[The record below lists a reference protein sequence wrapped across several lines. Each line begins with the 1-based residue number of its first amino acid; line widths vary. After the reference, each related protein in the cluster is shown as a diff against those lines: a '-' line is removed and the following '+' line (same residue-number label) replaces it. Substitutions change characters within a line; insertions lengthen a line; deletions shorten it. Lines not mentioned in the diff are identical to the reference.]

1 MFIKEEYN
9 TTEYI
14 AYYEITGYN
23 MEENQDD
30 YIAKELPSW
39 VNVIKRYG
47 KPDIH
52 IMPNKIRVGVHSEYE
67 KDVTIDYIE
76 YCLNEIL
83 GYGDKMNDDTTI
95 IVEQIP
101 VPNLYKDEKYYIVDA
116 DEFADKETMEDYWN
130 DSFVGWG
137 DADVDFPDT
146 FKKFIKQCLNNGFAR
161 LVEEVR

>member
-1 MFIKEEYN
+1 MVIREEYN
-9 TTEYI
+9 DTEYI

-30 YIAKELPSW
+30 YIAKELPDW

-52 IMPNKIRVGVHSEYE
+52 ILPNKIRIGVHSEYE

-76 YCLNEIL
+76 YCINEIL
-83 GYGDKMNDDTTI
+83 GYGDKMADDATI

-161 LVEEVR
+161 LVEEAR

>member
-9 TTEYI
+9 EIEYI

-39 VNVIKRYG
+39 VNVIERYG

-52 IMPNKIRVGVHSEYE
+52 ILPNKIRVGVHGEYE
-67 KDVTIDYIE
+67 RDVTIDYIE

-83 GYGDKMNDDTTI
+83 GYGDKMNDETTI

-101 VPNLYKDEKYYIVDA
+101 IPNLYKDEKYYIVDA
-116 DEFADKETMEDYWN
+116 DEFVDKETMEDYWN

-146 FKKFIKQCLNNGFAR
+146 FKKFVKQSVNNGFAR
-161 LVEEVR
+161 LVQEAR

>member
-30 YIAKELPSW
+30 YIAEELPGW

-52 IMPNKIRVGVHSEYE
+52 ILPNKIRVGVHSEYE

-76 YCLNEIL
+76 YCINEIL

-101 VPNLYKDEKYYIVDA
+101 IPNLYKDEKYYIVDA

-161 LVEEVR
+161 LVEEAR